1 MAARSHQ
8 RGDALAYRWREGR
21 LQPIEYPQ
29 QMALETLLGIDRQK
43 AALLQN
49 TRQFVQGRPANHVL
63 LTGARGTGKSSLVKA
78 LLSEF
83 AGDGLRLVEVPPHD
97 LADLPEIVA
106 PLRARKQRYVLYVDD
121 FSVAS
126 NDPALVAL
134 KTALDGGIEEPPENV
149 LIYATSNRRHLMP
162 ELKRDNDEYHWMEG
176 ELHPGESTE
185 EKISLS
191 ERFGLWLSFPA
202 FGQEQYLQAVRLHLA
217 ALGVSDF
224 DEACEKAAL
233 RWALN
238 RASRSG
244 RVARQF
250 ARDWAGTHAA
260 IETITPAPPA
270 RKATQRRKSR

>member
-1 MAARSHQ
+1 VARAAKKAQ
-8 RGDALAYRWREGR
+8 PIAYRWRRG
-21 LQPIEYPQ
+21 
-29 QMALETLLGIDRQK
+29 ALEPLAFPQKVDAAELLHIERQK
-43 AALLQN
+43 HALAAN
-49 TRQFVQGRPANHVL
+49 TAQFVEGRPANHAL

-78 LLSEF
+78 MLAQF
-83 AGDGLRLVEVPPHD
+83 AGAGLRLVEVHPHD
-97 LADLPEIVA
+97 LVDLPDVVA
-106 PLRARKQRYVLYVDD
+106 PLRGMPQRFVLYVDD

-134 KTALDGGIEEPPENV
+134 KTALDGGIEEPPDNV

-162 ELKRDNDEYHWMEG
+162 EHRSDNDEYRWEEG

-191 ERFGLWLSFPA
+191 ERFGLWLSFPP
-202 FGQEQYLQAVRLHLA
+202 FSQEQYLDMVRLHLR
-217 ALGVSDF
+217 ALGVTRW
-224 DEACEKAAL
+224 DEELGRLAL

-250 ARDWAGTHAA
+250 ARDFAGREVTG
-260 IETITPAPPA
+260 
-270 RKATQRRKSR
+270 